1 MVKSL
6 VREQQSH
13 DQTTVNSLKKDFMQ
27 IINLKQHT
35 NEYLLCEIDPSSVLY
50 QPIESLRKLLLKES
64 DSEPD
69 YDSPHPKN
77 KDRSQMEIYID
88 SVEQ

>member
-69 YDSPHPKN
+69 YDSLPPKN